1 MKVFAAA
8 IILLI
13 LCFNWF
19 GYNAVIFFMQQK
31 SDKQME
37 AMLDKKSIKESDL
50 FEIKIPLHLPYQT
63 SWANY
68 ERFDGEVK
76 LDGTIYKYVKRKLIN
91 DTLHLMCIKNT
102 KKMEYEN
109 AKSDFYKN
117 TNDISSKNNTQKSS
131 SFLFKKLMI
140 DSDNFSVDL
149 TNTNQ
154 IDLVQKNYL
163 SFIDSNTTVAHLI
176 SIKQPPDGTLA

>member
-1 MKVFAAA
+1 VKGFAAA

-19 GYNAVIFFMQQK
+19 GYNAVICFMQQK
-31 SDKQME
+31 SDMQME
-37 AMLDKKSIKESDL
+37 AMMDKKSIKESEL

-76 LDGTIYKYVKRKLIN
+76 MDGTIYKYVKRKLTD
-91 DTLHLMCIKNT
+91 DTLHLMCIKNI

-117 TNDISSKNNTQKSS
+117 TNDISSKNNSQKSAS
-131 SFLFKKLMI
+131 ILFKKLMI
-140 DSDNFSVDL
+140 DSDNFSADL
-149 TNTNQ
+149 TILSQ
-154 IDLVQKNYL
+154 VALVQKNFI
-163 SFIDSNTTVAHLI
+163 SFTDSKITDAHLI
-176 SIKQPPDGTLA
+176 SPKQPPDGAVV

>member
-1 MKVFAAA
+1 MKGFAAA
-8 IILLI
+8 IILFI

-19 GYNAVIFFMQQK
+19 GYNAVIIFMQQK

-37 AMLDKKSIKESDL
+37 VMLDKNSIKESEL

-76 LDGTIYKYVKRKLIN
+76 LAGTIYKYVKRKLTN

-109 AKSDFYKN
+109 VKSDFYRN

-131 SFLFKKLMI
+131 SFLYKKLMI
-140 DSDNFSVDL
+140 DSDNFSMDL
-149 TNTNQ
+149 SIVNQ
-154 IDLVQKNYL
+154 MAFGQKNYL
-163 SFIDSNTTVAHLI
+163 YFKDSNTTDAHLI
-176 SIKQPPDGTLA
+176 SPKQPPDGTLA

>member
-1 MKVFAAA
+1 MKRFAATL
-8 IILLI
+8 ILLI

-19 GYNAVIFFMQQK
+19 GYNAVINIMQQK
-31 SDKQME
+31 SDVQME
-37 AMLDKKSIKESDL
+37 EMLDKKSIQESNL

-63 SWANY
+63 SWSNY

-76 LDGTIYKYVKRKLIN
+76 LGGIIYKYVKRKLIN
-91 DTLHLMCIKNT
+91 DTLHLMCIKNI

-117 TNDISSKNNTQKSS
+117 TNDISSKNNNQKSS

-140 DSDNFSVDL
+140 DFDNFSSDL
-149 TNTNQ
+149 NFTGKLS
-154 IDLVQKNYL
+154 LVQKKYL
-163 SFIDSNTTVAHLI
+163 SFTDSITTDVYLL
-176 SIKQPPDGTLA
+176 SPKQPPDGALA